1 MVQAGNEGG
10 ILGIQLVDDQ
20 LRIVEGRKFPD
31 GVFEITHIAQGRTR
45 NPFNFEALTEQNM
58 PRRFAE
64 DITRLCESQSFDS
77 TKVAFSLDSRMV
89 MLKKLALDAK
99 LESDLVEEQVN
110 WEVKQ
115 FATSSPGD
123 YVIDFEKLENGANGD
138 FDNMLIVVV
147 RKRIIRFLKAVF
159 KHTDLELGCV
169 DVDVFSAQRALHL
182 NYDYHGDEKI
192 CLINIEEQK
201 LHFSIMKGRN
211 FYLAQDVVVGQSNNT
226 LDISSESRT
235 RLISKELRRIML
247 DNQLGKGVEDL
258 HEIYLYGE
266 AVEDDV
272 VESLRKNYNVR
283 VERADPFRKVKIV
296 AEAKD
301 EIGESRSERYM
312 ISVGA
317 ALGAIH

>member
-1 MVQAGNEGG
+1 MAQAGYEG

-20 LRIVEGRKFPD
+20 LRIVEGRKVQD
-31 GVFEITHIAQGRTR
+31 EAFEITHIAQGRTR
-45 NPFNFEALTEQNM
+45 NPFNFEALIDPNM

-89 MLKKLALDAK
+89 LLKKLAMDAG
-99 LESDLVEEQVN
+99 LEESLVEEQIG

-115 FATSSPGD
+115 FATSSPDD
-123 YVIDFEKLENGANGD
+123 YVVDFGKLENGDGD
-138 FDNMLIVVV
+138 NFKDMLIVVV

-159 KHTDLELGCV
+159 KYTDLQLGSV

-182 NYDYHGDEKI
+182 NYDYQGDQKI

-211 FYLAQDVVVGQSNNT
+211 FFLAQDVNVGQNNGN
-226 LDISSESRT
+226 LDISIESRT

-258 HEIYLYGE
+258 NEIYLYGE
-266 AVEDDV
+266 AVEDGV
-272 VESLRKNYNVR
+272 VESLQNSYNVKIN
-283 VERADPFRKVKIV
+283 RADPFRKVKIV

-301 EIGESRSERYM
+301 EIGESHSERYM